1 MVSWLQELG
10 LMRMAD
16 DYRNREER
24 DGRPV
29 EACRVRSESSTLARV
44 KGQYPATDE
53 RIGKRTGSTHLGR
66 DAPAPVVAV
75 AVAVAVEY
83 ALRSSLLSFLADF
96 ALG

>member
-1 MVSWLQELG
+1 
-10 LMRMAD
+10 MRMAD

-66 DAPAPVVAV
+66 DAPVTVV